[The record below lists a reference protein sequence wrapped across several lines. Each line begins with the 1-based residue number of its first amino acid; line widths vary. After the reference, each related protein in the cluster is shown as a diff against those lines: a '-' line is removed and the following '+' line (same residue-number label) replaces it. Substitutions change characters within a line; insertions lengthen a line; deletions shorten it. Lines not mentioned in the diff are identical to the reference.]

1 MSGEFVL
8 SISTKE
14 IPKQNNPIHLVMWE
28 GSDVSSTQQLMDR
41 ITQLEKE
48 ITKLKDER
56 QTSIFFP
63 PALHPTPRGIEVKS
77 RSDSFVNE
85 LDTLNVLKSLS
96 LKETI
101 PELKLDTSTIFP
113 NMDLC
118 EEEDAGEEAGEAE
131 EAGEEAAEDEVDEFQ
146 ELVWKD
152 VIYYKDSQNMV
163 YELDGDGD
171 LIDTPIGFWKEE
183 TKKLVK
189 YKTV

>member
-1 MSGEFVL
+1 
-8 SISTKE
+8 
-14 IPKQNNPIHLVMWE
+14 MWE
-28 GSDVSSTQQLMDR
+28 GSEVSSTQQLMDR

-48 ITKLKDER
+48 LTKLKDER

-63 PALHPTPRGIEVKS
+63 PALHPTPRGIDVKS

-85 LDTLNVLKSLS
+85 LDTLNVLKTLS
-96 LKETI
+96 LKESI
-101 PELKLDTSTIFP
+101 PELKLDKSTIFP
-113 NMDLC
+113 NMDVC
-118 EEEDAGEEAGEAE
+118 DEEGADNHDVTDEGADEAE
-131 EAGEEAAEDEVDEFQ
+131 EAEEVDQAEEVEEAEEVDEFQ

-163 YELDGDGD
+163 YALDEDGD